1 MASQV
6 FSKSSLFLLLF
17 LSFFSLFIQRNV
29 GHVKVDWAPLS
40 WNRIEAEPFEGL
52 DLFLIFVHIS
62 VLQVDVFWLKNTIC
76 NHKNE
81 AIRLVF
87 IARVSDTS
95 TLTEVVDVLI
105 TKRLL
110 FIPLLSTFSISRRL
124 RLFRDSWQ

>member
-62 VLQVDVFWLKNTIC
+62 VLQVDVFWLKNTIY
-76 NHKNE
+76 NHKNKE

-110 FIPLLSTFSISRRL
+110 FIPLLSASNISSRL
-124 RLFRDSWQ
+124 RLFRDS